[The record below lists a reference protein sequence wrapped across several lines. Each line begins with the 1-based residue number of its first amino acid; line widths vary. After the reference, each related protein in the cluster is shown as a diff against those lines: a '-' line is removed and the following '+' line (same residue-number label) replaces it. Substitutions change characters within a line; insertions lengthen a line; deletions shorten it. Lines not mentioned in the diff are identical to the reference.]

1 MSAVYIWRASLVATL
16 LLVGFFFGAYILR
29 ASVIA
34 TLLLV
39 GFLFGWMGWIVDPLY
54 LALLA
59 LALSAG
65 AACAMVAQ
73 LTTQ

>member
-1 MSAVYIWRASLVATL
+1 MSAVYIWRASLV
-16 LLVGFFFGAYILR
+16 
-29 ASVIA
+29 A